1 MRGTLSGWRWPSS
14 ATKTTNP
21 PITSSGGGD
30 QHLVQAADSLRQLLD
45 DANIPDQVR
54 QELQEDYRQIE
65 AMCSKLTNGDI
76 HIAVFGK
83 VSAGK
88 SSLLNALI
96 GSQEFGVS
104 TLHGETKR
112 SRIAHWQ
119 DHEVGGVHLID
130 TPGINELGGEE
141 RERLAHEVASRAD
154 LVLFITDAD
163 LTEVEVDALRL
174 LAAENRPIILALN
187 KADRYSVEERD
198 QLVAAIAHHTHGL
211 VRPENLTV
219 IAADPRPETVIRIDA
234 NGNEQR
240 EQRARWADVSRLTER
255 IWSVLENEGKS
266 LAALN
271 AALFAGRMS
280 DEVAQRIAAVRRK
293 LAEKVTRTYCL
304 AKGVAVAVNPIPVAD
319 LLAAGAIDIALVRQL
334 SQVYG
339 LPMTRKESGKLI
351 VTIAAQLAALMGAVW
366 GVHLVSSALKGVSA
380 GMSVAVTAGAQGAL
394 AWYAT
399 YLVGK
404 AAEKYLVAGKSWGED
419 GPKTVVRA
427 IVDDLDRNSILA
439 EARQEILAR
448 INKNSSS
455 AS

>member
-1 MRGTLSGWRWPSS
+1 VRGILSGWRSPSS
-14 ATKTTNP
+14 AAKKSNSTALSAT
-21 PITSSGGGD
+21 GD
-30 QHLVQAADSLRQLLD
+30 QHLLQAAESLRQLLD
-45 DANIPDQVR
+45 DTNIPAQVKD
-54 QELQEDYRQIE
+54 ELQEDYRQID
-65 AMCSKLTNGDI
+65 AMCRKLTSGDI

-96 GSQEFGVS
+96 GSKEFSVS

-141 RERLAHEVASRAD
+141 RERMAHQVVSRAD
-154 LVLFITDAD
+154 LVIFVTDAD
-163 LTEVEVDALRL
+163 LTEVEISALRI
-174 LAAENRPIILALN
+174 LAAENRPILLALN
-187 KADRYSVEERD
+187 KIDRYTDTELT
-198 QLVAAIAHHTHGL
+198 QLLAALTEHTSNVVKAQNIL
-211 VRPENLTV
+211 A
-219 IAADPRPETVIRIDA
+219 IAADPRPETIIRIDQD
-234 NGNEQR
+234 GNESR
-240 EQRARWADVSRLTER
+240 EQLAREPDVSQLTER
-255 IWSVLENEGKS
+255 IWAVLEAEGKS

-271 AALFAGRMS
+271 AALFAGRLS
-280 DEVAQRIAAVRRK
+280 DDVARKIAEVRRT

-319 LLAAGAIDIALVRQL
+319 LLAAGAIDVALVRQL

-339 LPMTRKESGKLI
+339 LPMTRKESGRLI

-366 GVHLVSSALKGVSA
+366 GIHLVSSALKGLSA

-399 YLVGK
+399 YLVGR
-404 AAEKYLVAGKSWGED
+404 AAEKYLIAGKSWGDD
-419 GPKTVVRA
+419 GPKTVVRT
-427 IVDDLDRNSILA
+427 IVDSLDRNSILA
-439 EARQEILAR
+439 EAREEILAR
-448 INKNSSS
+448 LSQSEPKP
-455 AS
+455 